1 MVTDDTADQVC
12 FVLAWDKIGTPIM
25 AHIHRG
31 GRNDAGPVV
40 VLFFMGTPK
49 KAACVDA
56 PHSLVKEIAKKPKRF
71 YVNIPTT
78 AFPAGAIRGQLKRP
92 VADRWGA

>member
-1 MVTDDTADQVC
+1 M
-12 FVLAWDKIGTPIM
+12 LAWDKIGTPIM

-78 AFPAGAIRGQLKRP
+78 PSRPARSAVSSSVRSGPLGSLTP
-92 VADRWGA
+92 